1 MKSDIYTK
9 IMLAVIALNLT
20 VLTVINLLPSD
31 AIDDTPQEVLIKG
44 VSVNPSDYDK
54 ALDGDNL
61 PYLPIRIEDQN
72 TSLRVSVKNY
82 EDFHTNSGPIE
93 VDIKKVGG
101 YDLGS
106 YNWNMPS
113 IPVEVRN

>member
-1 MKSDIYTK
+1 MKNTLLLLI
-9 IMLAVIALNLT
+9 
-20 VLTVINLLPSD
+20 LLPLLSFGQSKKDLKARIYSMQLDSANQAELISD
-31 AIDDTPQEVLIKG
+31 QQKMIAEDTPPL
-44 VSVNPSDYDK
+44 
-54 ALDGDNL
+54 
-61 PYLPIRIEDQN
+61 
-72 TSLRVSVKNY
+72 
-82 EDFHTNSGPIE
+82 E

>member
-44 VSVNPSDYDK
+44 VSINRSENVDVL
-54 ALDGDNL
+54 LDGNL
-61 PYLPIRIEDQN
+61 PYLPIRIEDQK
-72 TSLRVSVKNY
+72 SDLEVSINNP
-82 EDFHTNSGPIE
+82 EETPPLE